1 MKRMAKLSNSLTL
14 VILLGTTSSLA
25 GALVAALMFITVAG
39 AYGFCMA
46 PLRWR
51 TSGARTLLA
60 SLLLAAT
67 LTSCAEIFARRWFLP
82 WHHAFGLYAGLIGL
96 QCVVLEHHGFFRQTL
111 TERLRLSAGFG
122 VLMLILAGLR
132 ELAGRGTLGHGLFEH
147 WQGLVLFSAGLHLAT
162 VVPGALISLGLL
174 LAARQAWTGSNS
186 IFKETHRL

>member
-1 MKRMAKLSNSLTL
+1 MKRMANLSHSLTL

-46 PLRWR
+46 PLRGHVSR
-51 TSGARTLLA
+51 ASTLLA

-67 LTSCAEIFARRWFLP
+67 LTSCAEIFVQRWFLP
-82 WHHAFGLYAGLIGL
+82 WHQAFGLYAGLIGL
-96 QCVVLEHHGFFRQTL
+96 QCMVLEHHGFFRQTL
-111 TERLRLSAGFG
+111 TERLRLGAGLG

-132 ELAGRGTLGHGLFEH
+132 ELAGRGTLGQGLFEH
-147 WQGLVLFSAGLHLAT
+147 WQGLVFFSDGLHLAAL
-162 VVPGALISLGLL
+162 VPGALILLGLL

-186 IFKETHRL
+186 IFKETHRP